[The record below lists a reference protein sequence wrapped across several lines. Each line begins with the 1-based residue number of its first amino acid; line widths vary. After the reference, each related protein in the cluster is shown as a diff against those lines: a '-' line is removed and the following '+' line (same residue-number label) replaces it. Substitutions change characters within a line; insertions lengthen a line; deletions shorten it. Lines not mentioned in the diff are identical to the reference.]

1 MPDDDYL
8 DEVIAT
14 QIDALRANG
23 ELEVR
28 PEPRCRVCRDEQTR
42 VLVNKLLAHGLTLKD
57 IEGVILP
64 MNRAKPSRERIS
76 INNLREHRKRH
87 FDIQRPAN
95 AVYRAIVEKRA
106 REDSIDLETGV
117 GTAITHLAYLDTMI
131 AKGYETLINEDTVV
145 SPRDGLDA
153 AMKRNELTRKDAGAV
168 EQARMMAEMDRVI
181 SIVKEVCT
189 PEQLSLMSAKLNRGT
204 VDAPVPTPVV
214 ASRVTEDEVFDPTED
229 YDELDDMDDD

>member
-1 MPDDDYL
+1 MTDINEAVEAQL
-8 DEVIAT
+8 EL
-14 QIDALRANG
+14 LREQG
-23 ELEVR
+23 VLEVR

-57 IEGVILP
+57 IEGVIRP
-64 MNRAKPSRERIS
+64 MNRARPARDRIS
-76 INNLREHRKRH
+76 INNIREHRKRH

-106 REDSIDLETGV
+106 REASIDLENGV
-117 GTAITHLAYLDTMI
+117 GTAVTHLAYLDTMI
-131 AKGYETLINEDTVV
+131 AKGYETLVNEDTVI

-153 AMKRNELTRKDAGAV
+153 AMKRNELVRLDAGAV

-189 PEQLSLMSAKLNRGT
+189 PEQLAIMSSKLNR
-204 VDAPVPTPVV
+204 DSAPAPAPTPVM
-214 ASRVTEDEVFDPTED
+214 AQRVNDNDVFDPTED
-229 YDELDDMDDD
+229 FDELDDLDDD